1 MKKVF
6 YSIAVVSAMMFASC
20 SEDRGRT
27 YETADA
33 NQDESVNRS
42 HIRGNETAMGGAGTA
57 TDMTTGSDATWRSNS
72 ERIAGQMATDMQLD
86 DQTRSRVQQT
96 LYERERRLSELG
108 GQYNMSETNRM
119 GGQVAEDVDNTATV
133 ERDRIDRDGGTM
145 TDTRGNMN
153 TTTPENTTEITDME
167 AERRLIMTDTD
178 RELESILS
186 PEQYRQYQ
194 EKRANY
200 LGMTSEGTDPMNN
213 DGTMQNSGQDGL
225 NNNRMNNNQ
234 NNNNQMNNSQNGN
247 NLPGTNTNP
256 GTNRNGN

>member
-6 YSIAVVSAMMFASC
+6 YSIAIVSAMMFASC
-20 SEDRGRT
+20 TEDRGRT

-42 HIRGNETAMGGAGTA
+42 HIRGNETAMGAGTG
-57 TDMTTGSDATWRSNS
+57 TDMTTGSDATWRTNS
-72 ERIAGQMATDMQLD
+72 ERISGQMATDMQLD

-96 LYERERRLSELG
+96 LYERERRLSELE
-108 GQYNMSETNRM
+108 GQYNFNETNRM
-119 GGQVAEDVDNTATV
+119 GGQVAEDVDNTATS

-153 TTTPENTTEITDME
+153 MSTTTDAGNTELTEME

-178 RELESILS
+178 RELESILT

-194 EKRANY
+194 EKRAIY
-200 LGMTSEGTDPMNN
+200 WGTTEGTNQMDN
-213 DGTMQNSGQDGL
+213 DGTMQNSGQDQL
-225 NNNRMNNNQ
+225 NNNQMNNNQ
-234 NNNNQMNNSQNGN
+234 NNNQLNNTQDRTNQPRS
-247 NLPGTNTNP
+247 NTNS
-256 GTNRNGN
+256 GNNRNGN